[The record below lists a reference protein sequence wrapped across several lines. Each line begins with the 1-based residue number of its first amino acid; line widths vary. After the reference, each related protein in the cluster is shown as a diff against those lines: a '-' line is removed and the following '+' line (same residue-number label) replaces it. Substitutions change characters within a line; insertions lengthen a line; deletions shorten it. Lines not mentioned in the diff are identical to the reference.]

1 MFNKK
6 SQVKDEFDSRLVD
19 LRRVTRVTKGG
30 KQMSF
35 RACVVVGDKK
45 GTIGEGTEKGPDVA
59 IAIEKAV
66 HAAKKNLVKIAINDG
81 TIRHQVKK
89 KYSAAIVLLKPAS
102 KGTGVKAGGP
112 IRIVL
117 EMAGVENVISKMLG
131 SNNKISNVRAT
142 IEALQELRA
151 AESIKSDKK

>member
-1 MFNKK
+1 MFNKR
-6 SQVKDEFDSRLVD
+6 SQVKDEFESRLVD

-59 IAIEKAV
+59 IAIEKAT
-66 HAAKKNLVKIAINDG
+66 HTAKKNLVKIAINDS

-117 EMAGVENVISKMLG
+117 ELAGIENVISKMLG

-151 AESIKSDKK
+151 TKSTKSDK